1 MAEPT
6 TSKSKEYVES
16 HFSTLNAHADGV
28 VDNEEQL
35 SRLKRFKADRVWIKN
50 AGLVLLILG
59 IFAILL
65 AFAYNKYKAPVFQV
79 VDKPVY
85 IDKPI
90 YNTIDK
96 PVYIDKPIY
105 NTIDKPVYIDKPIYN
120 TIKVPD
126 PELSRVIERPIY
138 ITKIIKVPIQITKRI
153 GGVTDFSFF
162 NTTVVE
168 EDGVKT
174 VVVGASYDDVTSPYP
189 ESQWCYATG
198 LENRTENT
206 HSRIDLATKIGLDKV
221 IFSTITQSDA
231 KSFGATKEALDNAK
245 DQCEFFPNIPPIEE
259 KSGVENIPPTESY
272 PSNPPS
278 SGGKSGTGFYIN
290 KNGFVVTNNHVV
302 SGCSSVWIKDNDR
315 DIPGVVVKSNEV
327 LDIAVIKASINNKIY
342 AKFAND
348 IRTGE
353 DVMALGFPLGNEL
366 GADIKVTKGNISAVS
381 GMKGNKDY
389 LQFTAP
395 IQAGNSGGPL
405 LNEGGFV
412 VGINTAKLVGEKYQN
427 INFAINGNSAQRFL
441 GKHSIDFEY
450 GKYDESEIL
459 KSADLAEK
467 GEKFTIRVLC
477 SN

>member
-1 MAEPT
+1 MVKPA
-6 TSKSKEYVES
+6 TSKSREYIES

-35 SRLKRFKADRVWIKN
+35 SRLKRFKADRAWIKN
-50 AGLVLLILG
+50 AGIALLVLG
-59 IFAILL
+59 IFTILL

-79 VDKPVY
+79 VEKPVY
-85 IDKPI
+85 IDKP
-90 YNTIDK
+90 
-96 PVYIDKPIY
+96 V
-105 NTIDKPVYIDKPIYN
+105 YN

-126 PELSRVIERPIY
+126 PELSKIIEKPIY
-138 ITKIIKVPIQITKRI
+138 ITKIIKVPIQITKRE
-153 GGVTDFSFF
+153 GVTQGFTFF
-162 NTTVVE
+162 NKKSINK
-168 EDGVKT
+168 DGINSIM
-174 VVVGASYDDVTSPYP
+174 VGASYDSVNSPYP
-189 ESQWCYATG
+189 ESQWCYATALKSIG
-198 LENRTENT
+198 DNATPHLTLANKDGLDSVKYNNVTTKDAKVFGSTQSALEN
-206 HSRIDLATKIGLDKV
+206 
-221 IFSTITQSDA
+221 A
-231 KSFGATKEALDNAK
+231 KG
-245 DQCEFFPNIPPIEE
+245 QCEFFPNIPPIEE
-259 KSGVENIPPTESY
+259 KSGVENMPPADSY

-278 SGGKSGTGFYIN
+278 SGGKSGTGFYVN

-315 DIPGVVVKSNEV
+315 DIPGVVVKSNKV
-327 LDIAVIKASINNKIY
+327 LDIAVIKASIKNKAF
-342 AKFAND
+342 AKFANN

-366 GADIKVTKGNISAVS
+366 GSDIKVTKGNISAVS

-412 VGINTAKLVGEKYQN
+412 VGINTAKLVGEDYQN

-450 GKYDESEIL
+450 GKYDESGIL
-459 KSADLAEK
+459 KPADLAEK
-467 GEKFTIRVLC
+467 GEKFTIKVLC

>member
-1 MAEPT
+1 MVKPA
-6 TSKSKEYVES
+6 TSKSREYIES

-35 SRLKRFKADRVWIKN
+35 SRLKRFKADRAWIKN
-50 AGLVLLILG
+50 AGIALLVLG
-59 IFAILL
+59 IFTILL

-79 VDKPVY
+79 VEKPVY
-85 IDKPI
+85 IDKP
-90 YNTIDK
+90 
-96 PVYIDKPIY
+96 V
-105 NTIDKPVYIDKPIYN
+105 YN

-126 PELSRVIERPIY
+126 PELSKIIEKPIY
-138 ITKIIKVPIQITKRI
+138 ITKIIKVPIQITKRE
-153 GGVTDFSFF
+153 GVTQGFTFF
-162 NTTVVE
+162 NKKSINK
-168 EDGVKT
+168 DGINSIM
-174 VVVGASYDDVTSPYP
+174 VGASYDSVNSPYP
-189 ESQWCYATG
+189 ESQWCYATALKSIG
-198 LENRTENT
+198 DNATPHLTLAKKDGLDSVKYNNVTTKDAKVFGSTQSALEN
-206 HSRIDLATKIGLDKV
+206 
-221 IFSTITQSDA
+221 A
-231 KSFGATKEALDNAK
+231 KG
-245 DQCEFFPNIPPIEE
+245 QCEFFPNIPPIEE
-259 KSGVENIPPTESY
+259 KSGVENMPPADSY

-278 SGGKSGTGFYIN
+278 SGGKSGTGFYVN
-290 KNGFVVTNNHVV
+290 KNGFVVTNNHVI

-315 DIPGVVVKSNEV
+315 DIPGVVVKSNKV
-327 LDIAVIKASINNKIY
+327 LDIAVIKASIKNKTF

-366 GADIKVTKGNISAVS
+366 GDDIKATKGNISAVS
-381 GMKGNKDY
+381 GMKGDKDY

-450 GKYDESEIL
+450 GAYEESL

-467 GEKFTIRVLC
+467 GEQFTVRVLC

>member
-1 MAEPT
+1 MSEPT
-6 TSKSKEYVES
+6 TPNHKEYVES
-16 HFSTLNAHADGV
+16 SFSTLNAHADGV
-28 VDNEEQL
+28 VDNEHQL
-35 SRLKRFKADRVWIKN
+35 SRLKKFKADRVWIKN
-50 AGLVLLILG
+50 VGIALLILG
-59 IFAILL
+59 VLAILL
-65 AFAYNKYKAPVFQV
+65 AIAYNRYKAPVFQV
-79 VDKPVY
+79 VEKPIY

-90 YNTIDK
+90 YH
-96 PVYIDKPIY
+96 
-105 NTIDKPVYIDKPIYN
+105 

-126 PELSRVIERPIY
+126 PKLSKIIEKPIY
-138 ITKIIKVPIQITKRI
+138 ITKIIKVPIQITKRE
-153 GGVTDFSFF
+153 GVTQGFTFF
-162 NTTVVE
+162 NAKSINK
-168 EDGVKT
+168 DGINSVM
-174 VVVGASYDDVTSPYP
+174 VGASYDSVNSPYP
-189 ESQWCYATG
+189 ESQWCYATALKSIG
-198 LENRTENT
+198 DNTTPHLILAKKDGLSSVKYNDVTTKDANVFGSTQSALEN
-206 HSRIDLATKIGLDKV
+206 
-221 IFSTITQSDA
+221 A
-231 KSFGATKEALDNAK
+231 KNK
-245 DQCEFFPNIPPIEE
+245 CEFFPNVPPIEE
-259 KSGVENIPPTESY
+259 KPGVENSPPSGSY
-272 PSNPPS
+272 PSEPPS
-278 SGGKSGTGFYIN
+278 SGGKSGTGFYVN
-290 KNGFVVTNNHVV
+290 KNGFVVTNNHVI

-315 DIPGVVVKSNEV
+315 DIPGVVVKSNKV
-327 LDIAVIKASINNKIY
+327 LDIAVIKANVKNKVF

-366 GADIKVTKGNISAVS
+366 GDDIKATKGNISAVS

-467 GEKFTIRVLC
+467 GEKFTIKVLC